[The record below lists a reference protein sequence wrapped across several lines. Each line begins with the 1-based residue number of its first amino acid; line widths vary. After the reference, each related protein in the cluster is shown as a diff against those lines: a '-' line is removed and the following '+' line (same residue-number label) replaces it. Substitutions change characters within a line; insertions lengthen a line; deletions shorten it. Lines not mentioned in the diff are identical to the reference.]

1 MQDFDKVYNEFYNSI
16 QNKLFE
22 IANNTNPKS
31 LRDPFIYLIENGGK
45 RLRSITTMLA
55 AGAVGGNPYDA
66 LECGVSLEILHNF
79 TLVHDDIMDSAPLR
93 RGKETVHI
101 KWNIPTGI
109 LVGDIMIGY
118 ACQLVPKDDKIL
130 NRLKLQE
137 LFMESLIVVCEGQA
151 LDMDYNVRRDIIAD
165 NYLDMIGKKTANL
178 IRTSILMGAY
188 CGNATPEQISLLE
201 EFSFNLGLA
210 FQIQD
215 DYLDLTSS
223 ESGKVIGQDL
233 IEGKKT
239 YMIIRAKDLA
249 QTPNDKELMEM
260 FYKNNG
266 ATEDQVNDIL
276 EMLERLN
283 IFKEAQELFN
293 NYYELAENALNK
305 LQQNDYT
312 LHLKKILDQTKNRKH

>member
-118 ACQLVPKDDKIL
+118 ACQLVPKDDKIVS
-130 NRLKLQE
+130 RLKLQE